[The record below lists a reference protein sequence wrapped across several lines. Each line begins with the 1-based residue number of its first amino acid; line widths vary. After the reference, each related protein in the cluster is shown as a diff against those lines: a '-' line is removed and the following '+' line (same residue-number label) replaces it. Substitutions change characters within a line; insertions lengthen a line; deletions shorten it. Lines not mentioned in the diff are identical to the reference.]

1 MPDREP
7 VHLPHAAVELR
18 RLDWR
23 LFVAAI
29 VMGGLSAFAAACV
42 RLSFRG
48 LEWLLTHSSAVP
60 PLAAAQLGPWRRV
73 LTPVLGGIL
82 ATFVLF
88 LRKRR
93 AHRLGREPRPY
104 VEYVEAVRHR
114 HGVIPL
120 LPNCWRTLSA
130 AFSVAS
136 GAAVG
141 REGSMIQFAG
151 AVCSATGGPL
161 ERWLGGAHGIGGLSE
176 SRSEQSVGKGSP
188 GLSFLVALGVA
199 GGVTTAYNAP
209 IAAVFFAAEIVLGG
223 FDWRQFPVLAT
234 ASAAGWLV
242 AGEMLGFKRLYPS
255 HTVLPN
261 TFLVWVTLPVL
272 ALLFGAL
279 GPLYQK
285 LIRSLGAARSIP
297 LALVLSGL
305 LVGLLSLLDPRVWGN
320 GDLGLSA
327 ALGII
332 EVHRELPAVA
342 AGAGALALLLLLR
355 LVATTTCVGT
365 GTVGGVFTPT
375 LFAGGA
381 AGALLGYLLPLGK
394 GALGSAAL
402 GTAAWSN
409 PTLGAMVGMSCL
421 MAAVTHAPLMAAF
434 MAAELTGDWRLL
446 PVLLVLNWISW
457 QLARRISGEALYAIA
472 SQSPTAAEGRHL
484 KRER

>member
-1 MPDREP
+1 M
-7 VHLPHAAVELR
+7 
-18 RLDWR
+18 
-23 LFVAAI
+23 
-29 VMGGLSAFAAACV
+29 
-42 RLSFRG
+42 
-48 LEWLLTHSSAVP
+48 LTHSSAVP
-60 PLAAAQLGPWRRV
+60 PLAAAQLEPWRRV
-73 LTPVLGGIL
+73 LTPVLGGML

-88 LRKRR
+88 VRKGR
-93 AHRLGREPRPY
+93 ARRLGREPRPY

-151 AVCSATGGPL
+151 AVCSAAGGPL
-161 ERWLGGAHGIGGLSE
+161 ERWLGGASGIGGITG
-176 SRSEQSVGKGSP
+176 SRSERAEATSAP

-209 IAAVFFAAEIVLGG
+209 IAAVFFVAEIVLGG
-223 FDWRQFPVLAT
+223 LDWRELPVLAT
-234 ASAAGWLV
+234 AAAAGWLV

-255 HTVLPN
+255 RAVLPD
-261 TFLVWVTLPVL
+261 TLLVWIALPVL

-285 LIRSLGAARSIP
+285 TIRSLGAAKSLP

-305 LVGLLSLLDPRVWGN
+305 LVGLLSLRDPRVWGN

-327 ALGII
+327 ALGIA
-332 EVHRELPAVA
+332 EAHRELPAVA
-342 AGAGALALLLLLR
+342 AGAGALSLLLLLR
-355 LVATTTCVGT
+355 LVATTACVGT

-375 LFAGGA
+375 LFTGGA
-381 AGALLGYLLPLGK
+381 AGALLGYLLPRGTGMLGH
-394 GALGSAAL
+394 AAL
-402 GTAAWSN
+402 GHV
-409 PTLGAMVGMSCL
+409 TLGAMVGMSCL

-434 MAAELTGDWRLL
+434 MAAELTGDWRLV
-446 PVLLVLNWISW
+446 PVLVVLNWISW
-457 QLARRISGEALYAIA
+457 RLARKISGEALYAIA
-472 SQSPTAAEGRHL
+472 SQSPAAVEGTHRL
-484 KRER
+484 DAATLGSR